1 MTIRMKTNV
10 RTHRVARP
18 YSRLAKAYD
27 ATIGL
32 PAFRHIRWAFATL
45 ARRYG
50 LRFRSAADIG
60 CGTGLFAR
68 YLSECWGAP
77 VWAVDI
83 SPEMLRVAESNC
95 LGADVKLLRQDIR
108 CLRLPEPVDLVTSNF
123 DTLNHLIG
131 ESDLR
136 VAFQRIA
143 VNLRP
148 GGHLYFDLVTP
159 CQPLGGGI
167 TYARRISARSRQVIQ
182 RIYWDKARNMISVF
196 MVMRSI
202 DSPRPTLEIY
212 RERAYSFAEVG
223 RWLLDAGFVIRGV
236 HDAVTLLPASGCPA
250 RIIVIAQKSLRASEN

>member
-10 RTHRVARP
+10 RTHRVSRP

-27 ATIGL
+27 ETIGL
-32 PAFRHIRWAFATL
+32 PAFRHIRWAFETL

-68 YLSECWGAP
+68 YLSDCWGAP

-95 LGADVKLLRQDIR
+95 LGANVRLLRQDIR

-123 DTLNHLIG
+123 DTLNHLTG
-131 ESDLR
+131 EGDLR

-143 VNLRP
+143 GNLCP

-159 CQPLGGGI
+159 CRPLGGGMI
-167 TYARRISARSRQVIQ
+167 YVRWMNTAHRQVIQ
-182 RIYWDKARNMISVF
+182 QFRWDRARRTISAFVI
-196 MVMRSI
+196 MRSM
-202 DSPRPTLEIY
+202 DAPQPTVEVH

-236 HDAVTLLPASGCPA
+236 HDALTLEPASGCPA
-250 RIIVIAQKSLRASEN
+250 RIIVIAQKMASR